1 MSDEFKCLVYGK
13 FTRDN
18 SVTEVGSRSDV
29 ANDYPY
35 QRRIFQNFT
44 LAGTNGS
51 TQEELIITPLTTLD
65 ELWLANLDTV
75 KTVEVS
81 VKSGGSY
88 YPFATL
94 KPGDAPIRISCKT
107 TVDIWLMSSVAG
119 TMASA
124 TSTSAAFTV
133 GQTVIPLATAG
144 TGVVA
149 AGDNITFANDL
160 AVYRVASVSFA
171 GANPASGDT
180 ITLAS
185 PGLLL
190 AQGVATRAITVVGCK
205 CYVFAVEP

>member
-1 MSDEFKCLVYGK
+1 MADEFKRLLYGK
-13 FTRDN
+13 FTRDGT
-18 SVTEVGSRSDV
+18 VMEIGSRSDV
-29 ANDYPY
+29 TSSYPL
-35 QRRIFQNFT
+35 QRHVFKDFILT
-44 LAGTNGS
+44 GVDGS
-51 TQEELIITPLTTLD
+51 TQEQINITPLTTLD
-65 ELWLANLDTV
+65 ELWLQNLDTV

-94 KPGDAPIRISCKT
+94 KAGGYPIRLTCKT
-107 TVDIWLMSSVAG
+107 TVDLWFKSSVAG

-133 GQTVIPLATAG
+133 GQTVIPLAAAG

-149 AGDNITFANDL
+149 AGDNVTFANDL
-160 AVYRVASVSFA
+160 RVYTIASVSFA
-171 GANPASGDT
+171 GANPAAADT

-190 AQGVATRAITVVGCK
+190 AQGVATRAITVVGSRMFL
-205 CYVFAVEP
+205 FAIEP

>member
-1 MSDEFKCLVYGK
+1 MSDEFKALLYGR

-18 SVTEVGSRSDV
+18 SVTEIGSRADV
-29 ANDYPY
+29 SISYPL
-35 QRRIFQNFT
+35 QRRVFKNFT
-44 LAGTNGS
+44 MVGVDGA
-51 TQEELIITPLTTLD
+51 TQEQLIITPLTTLD
-65 ELWLANLDTV
+65 ELWLQNLDTV
-75 KTVEVS
+75 KSVEVS
-81 VKSGGSY
+81 VKSGGNY

-94 KPGDAPIRISCKT
+94 KAGGIPIRLTCKS
-107 TVDIWLMSSVAG
+107 TVDLWLKASVAG
-119 TMASA
+119 TMAAA

-149 AGDNITFANDL
+149 AGDSITFANDL
-160 AVYRVASVSFA
+160 HAYRVASVTFA

-190 AQGVATRAITVVGCK
+190 AQGVATRAITVVGPK
-205 CYVFAVEP
+205 CFLFAIEP